1 MKHHEYG
8 PSNFPAW
15 SMCPCY
21 RRAEST
27 SKESEAGTDAHQ
39 QLHDALVNGT
49 TPDNDAAAWAASW
62 VMAQNPIN
70 LKSEVEV
77 KSHCDAMGDIFGT
90 VDVMYEDESGVL
102 HITDFKTFSDG
113 TIDYMPQL
121 RAYAALLH
129 EHEDKPVVLHVL
141 HGMTKNV
148 ETIETS
154 FGTCLE
160 ATEEILKS
168 IKSDGASPRLCKW
181 CQYCSKIQTCQ
192 QSNNAV
198 QVVSD
203 NAVAFS
209 RLSLCQK
216 LVVLDTVDKLS
227 KTIREEAKAKAVE
240 NGGFLDMDG
249 IRYEMKPWAGPSKCR
264 DIGEVAG
271 AMDNLWVD
279 KSSRKGDSCSIHAK
293 GLTNE
298 KLLATCTL
306 SKTALVAAM
315 KDANPDAKLTKAD
328 WERWADKFF
337 EKTDGT
343 PHFVR
348 VM

>member
-21 RRAEST
+21 RRTEST
-27 SKESEAGTDAHQ
+27 NKESEAGTDAHQ

-77 KSHCDAMGDIFGT
+77 KSNCYAMGDIFGT
-90 VDVMYEDESGVL
+90 VDVMYDDELGVM
-102 HITDFKTFSDG
+102 HIADFKTFSDG

-121 RAYAALLH
+121 RAYAALLC
-129 EHEDKPVVLHVL
+129 EPPNKPVILHVL
-141 HGMTKNV
+141 HGMTKKV
-148 ETIETS
+148 ETIET
-154 FGTCLE
+154 TIYECLE
-160 ATEEILKS
+160 ASREILKS
-168 IKSDGASPRLCKW
+168 VKSDNASPRLCKW

-216 LVVLDTVDKLS
+216 LIVLDTVDKLS

-249 IRYEMKPWAGPSKCR
+249 IRYEMKPWAGKPKVR
-264 DIGEVAG
+264 DLCEVA
-271 AMDNLWVD
+271 ASVASP
-279 KSSRKGDSCSIHAK
+279 KYVKV
-293 GLTNE
+293 NE
-298 KLLATCTL
+298 KKNTAVEVEFNGLNHEELLKLCDL
-306 SKTALVAAM
+306 GKTAL
-315 KDANPDAKLTKAD
+315 ANALIEKNPNATKAD
-328 WERWADKFF
+328 IKKYVEQFF
-337 EKTDGT
+337 EVTEGT

-348 VM
+348 VI

>member
-39 QLHDALVNGT
+39 QLHDALVNGV

-62 VMAQNPIN
+62 VMEQNPFN

-77 KSHCDAMGDIFGT
+77 KSHCDGLGDIFGT
-90 VDVMYEDESGVL
+90 VDVMYDDESGVM
-102 HITDFKTFSDG
+102 HIADFKTFSDG

-121 RAYAALLH
+121 RAYAALLW
-129 EHEDKPVVLHVL
+129 EHENKPVILHVL
-141 HGMTKNV
+141 HGMAKSV
-148 ETIETS
+148 ETTETTLAAC
-154 FGTCLE
+154 FD
-160 ATEEILKS
+160 ATYDILKS

-209 RLSLCQK
+209 HLSLCQK

-249 IRYEMKPWAGPSKCR
+249 IRYEMKPWGGKSKVR
-264 DIGEVAG
+264 DLCEVA
-271 AMDNLWVD
+271 ASVASP
-279 KSSRKGDSCSIHAK
+279 KYVKV
-293 GLTNE
+293 NE
-298 KLLATCTL
+298 KKNTAVEVEFNGLNHEELLKLCDL
-306 SKTALVAAM
+306 GKTALSNALIE
-315 KDANPDAKLTKAD
+315 KNPNATKAD
-328 WERWADKFF
+328 IKKYVEQFF
-337 EKTDGT
+337 EATDGT

-348 VM
+348 VK